1 MFSFGDFLK
10 KVFGTRNERLIRRML
25 PLVEKI
31 NTLEPDFDR
40 LTDDQLKAK
49 TLEFKGRLTKGETLD
64 DLLPEAFAAVRAAAK
79 RTLGLRLFGVQL
91 MGGIALHSSS
101 ISEMVTGEGKTLTAV
116 APAYLNAL
124 TGRGVHIV
132 TVNDYLARRDA
143 QWNAPVYEALG
154 LKVGCIQANMHSE
167 QRIVQY
173 AADITY
179 GMNSEFGFD
188 YLRDN
193 MKSRVELQAQRDRQ
207 FAIIDEVDSILIDEA
222 RTPLI
227 ISGPAEES
235 SEKYYLADRVVRR
248 WAQGKK
254 GVEKADLDD
263 LVAAKAKG
271 PGPEAEEIRLQLE
284 QDYHFVYSEK
294 QHTAYL
300 TESGIVAAQR
310 ELGIPDF
317 YAPDVMNDNW
327 PHHLEQ
333 AVRAHTL
340 YTSEKEYVVKDGEV
354 IIVDEFTGRLMEGR
368 RWSDGLHQAVE
379 AKEGIQIQKE
389 NQTLATVTIQNF
401 FRLYDKLAGMTGTAQ
416 TEAAEF
422 HKIYSLDVL
431 SVPTNRPL
439 RRSALDDRI
448 YLTEKE
454 KWKAVVEEI
463 VRSHATA
470 RPVLVGT
477 TSIDANEKLSAM
489 LVKRGVQHEV
499 LNAKQHEREAAIIAK
514 AGQLGAVT
522 IATNM
527 AGRGTDILLGE
538 FGYEE
543 LLDHWKR
550 HGLAPK
556 DLREGDPELEEKLS
570 AHWAKHFLAED
581 GKLAKKADGG
591 TDARQAALEAY
602 WAVHGMMPLPFRR
615 VSAVAELGGLHIV
628 GTERHEARRIDNQL
642 RGRAGRQGDP
652 GSSVFYVSLEDA
664 LMRKFARDWVKR
676 ALGRLGM
683 GAGEEVTSP
692 MVSRAIERAQKKV
705 EEHNFDIRKNL
716 LEYDKVNDEQRRAVY
731 ERRNAILRGDQLEET
746 LWEMIE
752 VLLTPLITANLPAK
766 RPPDEWTPG
775 EVSLWARRKFGVEL
789 DAETLRRAGGAEA
802 AAESVREAIRAK
814 IGEAK
819 SAAEDDFLQALRR
832 VLLSAF
838 GQERRAMYERRT
850 ESLDGGQL
858 QDVLWEMIDAFL
870 PALLAANLPEGRRPD
885 EWTPAE
891 VTLWVRRM
899 CGVNVDAEALRASGG
914 AGAARE
920 MVQRAFRSRIEEV
933 KQAGEAD
940 FDRTLRYILLQAFD
954 DKWKEHLRELD
965 ALRESVGLRGYA
977 QQDPKVEYRREASQM
992 FNEMQAHIAEAVTDV
1007 ALKVRVTEADEGAFR
1022 GRYRPAALSKEEVT
1036 AFSAPTADESAP
1048 QGSSGEK
1055 PEPIRRDTPKVGR
1068 NDPCPCGSGR
1078 KYKKCH
1084 GKDA

>member
-1 MFSFGDFLK
+1 MFAIGTLLK
-10 KVFGTRNERLIRRML
+10 KIFGTRNERLIRKML

-31 NTLEPDFDR
+31 NALEPDFDR
-40 LTDDQLKAK
+40 LSDDELKAK
-49 TLEFKGRLTKGETLD
+49 TPEFKGRLAKGETLD

-143 QWNAPVYEALG
+143 QWNAPVYDALG
-154 LKVGCIQANMHSE
+154 LTVGCIQANMHSDE
-167 QRIVQY
+167 RIVQY
-173 AADITY
+173 AADVTY

-193 MKSRVELQAQRDRQ
+193 MKSRVEYQCQRDRH

-227 ISGPAEES
+227 ISGPAEQS

-248 WAQGKK
+248 WVQGKK

-284 QDYHFVYSEK
+284 QGYFFVYSEK

-317 YAPDVMNDNW
+317 YAPEVMNENW

-340 YTSEKEYVVKDGEV
+340 YTSEKEYVVKEGEV

-379 AKEGIQIQKE
+379 AKEGIKIREE

-422 HKIYSLDVL
+422 HKIYKLDVL

-439 RRSALDDRI
+439 KRLSYDDRI

-463 VRSHATA
+463 VRSHASG
-470 RPVLVGT
+470 RPILVGT
-477 TSIDANEKLSAM
+477 TSIDTNEKLSAM
-489 LVKRGVQHEV
+489 LVKRGVPHEV
-499 LNAKQHEREAAIIAK
+499 LNAKHHEREAAIIAK

-538 FGYEE
+538 FAHGE
-543 LLDHWKR
+543 LLEHWGK

-556 DLREGDPELEEKLS
+556 DIREDDAELDRKLA
-570 AHWAKHFLAED
+570 AHLAQHYFAAD
-581 GKLAKKADGG
+581 KKLAKRADGSPE
-591 TDARQAALEAY
+591 TQKAALEAY
-602 WAVHGMMPLPFRR
+602 WAENRMTPQPFDPVR
-615 VSAVAELGGLHIV
+615 SVAQLGGLHIV

-652 GSSVFYVSLEDA
+652 GSSVFYVALEDA

-676 ALGRLGM
+676 ALSRLGM

-716 LEYDKVNDEQRRAVY
+716 LEYDKVNDEQRRAIY
-731 ERRNAILRGDQLEET
+731 ERRNQILRGEKLEET
-746 LWEMIE
+746 LGEMIA
-752 VLLTPLITANLPAK
+752 VLLRGLLAANLPQK
-766 RPPDEWTPG
+766 RPPEEWTPT
-775 EVSLWARRKFGVEL
+775 EVTLWARRKFGVE
-789 DAETLRRAGGAEA
+789 
-802 AAESVREAIRAK
+802 I
-814 IGEAK
+814 
-819 SAAEDDFLQALRR
+819 
-832 VLLSAF
+832 
-838 GQERRAMYERRT
+838 
-850 ESLDGGQL
+850 
-858 QDVLWEMIDAFL
+858 
-870 PALLAANLPEGRRPD
+870 
-885 EWTPAE
+885 
-891 VTLWVRRM
+891 
-899 CGVNVDAEALRASGG
+899 DAEALR
-914 AGAARE
+914 GAASQE
-920 MVQRAFRSRIEEV
+920 AAGKLVRAAIETRIGEV
-933 KQAGEAD
+933 KRSGEED
-940 FDRTLRYILLQAFD
+940 FHRTLRYILLQAFD

-965 ALRESVGLRGYA
+965 ALREAVGLRGYA

-992 FNEMQAHIAEAVTDV
+992 FQEMQLHIAEAVTDI
-1007 ALKVRVTEADEGAFR
+1007 ALKVHVITEEMDQRAQ
-1022 GRYRPAALSKEEVT
+1022 GRYRPTALSKEELT
-1036 AFSAPTADESAP
+1036 AFSAPKADETAP

-1055 PEPIRRDTPKVGR
+1055 AEPIRREAPKVGR
-1068 NDPCPCGSGR
+1068 NDPCPCGSGK

-1084 GKDA
+1084 GQE

>member
-1 MFSFGDFLK
+1 MFSFGSFLK
-10 KVFGTRNERLIRRML
+10 KIFGTRNERLIRKML
-25 PLVEKI
+25 PLVERI
-31 NTLEPDFDR
+31 NALEPDFDK
-40 LTDDQLKAK
+40 LSDDELKAK
-49 TLEFKGRLTKGETLD
+49 TPEFKGRIAKGEKLD

-143 QWNAPVYEALG
+143 QWNAPVYGALG
-154 LKVGCIQANMHSE
+154 LTVGCIQANMHSE
-167 QRIVQY
+167 ERIVQY

-193 MKSRVELQAQRDRQ
+193 MKSRVDFQAQRDRH

-227 ISGPAEES
+227 ISGPAEQS

-248 WAQGKK
+248 WVQGRK
-254 GVEKADLDD
+254 GIEKADLDD

-284 QDYHFVYSEK
+284 QGYFFVFSEK

-310 ELGIPDF
+310 ELGIADF
-317 YAPDVMNDNW
+317 YAPEVMNDNW

-340 YTSEKEYVVKDGEV
+340 YTSEKEYVVKEGEV

-379 AKEGIQIQKE
+379 AKEGIKIREE

-422 HKIYSLDVL
+422 HKIYTLDVL

-439 RRSALDDRI
+439 KRYSYDDRI

-454 KWKAVVEEI
+454 KWKSVVEEI
-463 VRSHATA
+463 VRSHGTG

-477 TSIDANEKLSAM
+477 TSIETNERLSAM

-527 AGRGTDILLGE
+527 AGRGTDILLGDVAWE
-538 FGYEE
+538 D
-543 LLDHWKR
+543 LLEHWKR

-556 DLREGDPELEEKLS
+556 DFRAGDPDAEGKLA
-570 AHWAKHFLAED
+570 AHWARHFLAGD
-581 GKLAKKADGG
+581 GKLAKKAEGS
-591 TDARQAALEAY
+591 TEAQKAALEAY
-602 WAVHGMMPLPFRR
+602 WAAHGMMPLPLRP
-615 VSAVAELGGLHIV
+615 VPSVAQLGGLHIV

-652 GSSVFYVSLEDA
+652 GSSVFYVALEDA

-676 ALGRLGM
+676 ALSRLGM

-716 LEYDKVNDEQRRAVY
+716 LEYDKVNDEQRRAIY
-731 ERRNAILRGDQLEET
+731 ERRNALLRGEKLEET
-746 LWEMIE
+746 LFEMVD
-752 VLLTPLITANLPAK
+752 VLLRGLLARNLVAK
-766 RPPDEWTPG
+766 RP
-775 EVSLWARRKFGVEL
+775 
-789 DAETLRRAGGAEA
+789 
-802 AAESVREAIRAK
+802 
-814 IGEAK
+814 
-819 SAAEDDFLQALRR
+819 
-832 VLLSAF
+832 
-838 GQERRAMYERRT
+838 
-850 ESLDGGQL
+850 
-858 QDVLWEMIDAFL
+858 
-870 PALLAANLPEGRRPD
+870 PD

-891 VTLWVRRM
+891 VTLWARRKF
-899 CGVNVDAEALRASGG
+899 GVEIDAEALRRSGSQE
-914 AGAARE
+914 AAAELVRDAI
-920 MVQRAFRSRIEEV
+920 RARVEEV
-933 KQAGEAD
+933 KGSGEED
-940 FDRTLRYILLQAFD
+940 FTRTLRYILLQAFD

-965 ALRESVGLRGYA
+965 ALREAVGLRGYA

-992 FNEMQAHIAEAVTDV
+992 FQEMQVHIAEAVTDI
-1007 ALKVRVTEADEGAFR
+1007 ALKVRVTEEMDHR
-1022 GRYRPAALSKEEVT
+1022 NLGRSRPTSLTKEELS
-1036 AFSAPTADESAP
+1036 AFSGPKADESAP

-1055 PEPIRRDTPKVGR
+1055 SEPIRRDTPKVGR
-1068 NDPCPCGSGR
+1068 NDPCPCGSGK
-1078 KYKKCH
+1078 KYKRCH
-1084 GKDA
+1084 GAGEA

>member
-1 MFSFGDFLK
+1 MSFGDFLK
-10 KVFGTRNERLIRRML
+10 KVFGTRNERLIRKML
-25 PLVEKI
+25 PLVERI
-31 NTLEPDFDR
+31 NALEPDFDK
-40 LTDDQLKAK
+40 LSDDELKAK
-49 TLEFKGRLTKGETLD
+49 TPEFKGRLAKGEKLD

-143 QWNAPVYEALG
+143 QWNTPVYEALG
-154 LKVGCIQANMHSE
+154 LSVGCIQANMHSE
-167 QRIVQY
+167 ERIVQY
-173 AADITY
+173 SADITY

-193 MKSRVELQAQRDRQ
+193 MKSHVEYQAQRDRH

-227 ISGPAEES
+227 ISGPAEQS

-248 WAQGKK
+248 WVQGKK
-254 GVEKADLDD
+254 GIEKADLDD
-263 LVAAKAKG
+263 LVAARAKG

-284 QDYHFVYSEK
+284 QGYFFVFSEK

-310 ELGIPDF
+310 ELGIADF
-317 YAPDVMNDNW
+317 YAPEVMNDNW

-333 AVRAHTL
+333 ATRAHTL
-340 YTSEKEYVVKDGEV
+340 YTAEKEYVVKEGEV

-379 AKEGIQIQKE
+379 AKEGIKIREE

-422 HKIYSLDVL
+422 HKIYRLDVL

-439 RRSALDDRI
+439 RRFSYDDRI
-448 YLTEKE
+448 YLAEKE
-454 KWKAVVEEI
+454 KWKSVVEEI
-463 VRSHATA
+463 VRSHGTG

-477 TSIDANEKLSAM
+477 TSIDTNERLSAM

-527 AGRGTDILLGE
+527 AGRGTDILLGD
-538 FGYEE
+538 FAPGE
-543 LLDHWKR
+543 LLEHWKR

-556 DLREGDPELEEKLS
+556 DLKDGDPQFDEKL
-570 AHWAKHFLAED
+570 AMQWAKHFLTGDE
-581 GKLAKKADGG
+581 KLAKKAAAGP
-591 TDARQAALEAY
+591 DAAKEALETY
-602 WAVHGMMPLPFRR
+602 WAARGMMPLPYAPI
-615 VSAVAELGGLHIV
+615 SSVARLGGLHIV

-652 GSSVFYVSLEDA
+652 GSSVFYVALEDA

-676 ALGRLGM
+676 ALSRLGM

-692 MVSRAIERAQKKV
+692 MVSKAIERAQKKV

-716 LEYDKVNDEQRRAVY
+716 LEYDKVNDEQRRAIY
-731 ERRNAILRGDQLEET
+731 ERRNAILRGEKLEET
-746 LWEMIE
+746 LLEMID
-752 VLLTPLITANLPAK
+752 VLLRRLLATNLAAK
-766 RPPDEWTPG
+766 RPPDEWTPT
-775 EVSLWARRKFGVEL
+775 EVTLWARRKFGVEI
-789 DAETLRRAGGAEA
+789 E
-802 AAESVREAIRAK
+802 
-814 IGEAK
+814 
-819 SAAEDDFLQALRR
+819 
-832 VLLSAF
+832 
-838 GQERRAMYERRT
+838 
-850 ESLDGGQL
+850 
-858 QDVLWEMIDAFL
+858 
-870 PALLAANLPEGRRPD
+870 
-885 EWTPAE
+885 
-891 VTLWVRRM
+891 
-899 CGVNVDAEALRASGG
+899 AEALRNAGG
-914 AGAARE
+914 QEAAGKLVRDAIKAK
-920 MVQRAFRSRIEEV
+920 IEEA
-933 KQAGEAD
+933 KGSGEGD
-940 FDRTLRYILLQAFD
+940 FTRTLRYILLQSFD

-965 ALRESVGLRGYA
+965 ALREAVGLRGYA

-992 FNEMQAHIAEAVTDV
+992 FQEMQVHIAEAVTDI
-1007 ALKVRVTEADEGAFR
+1007 ALKVRVTEDMDQRAQ
-1022 GRYRPAALSKEEVT
+1022 GRSRPTALSKEELS
-1036 AFSAPTADESAP
+1036 AFSGPKADESAP

-1055 PEPIRRDTPKVGR
+1055 KEPIRRDTPKVGR
-1068 NDPCPCGSGR
+1068 NDPCPCGSG
-1078 KYKKCH
+1078 KKFKKCH
-1084 GKDA
+1084 GAEAK

>member
-1 MFSFGDFLK
+1 MLAIGTLLK
-10 KVFGTRNERLIRRML
+10 KIFGTRNERLIRKML

-31 NTLEPDFDR
+31 NALEPDFDK
-40 LTDDQLKAK
+40 LSDDELRAK
-49 TLEFKGRLTKGETLD
+49 TPEFKGRLARGETLD
-64 DLLPEAFAAVRAAAK
+64 ALLPEAFAAVRAAAK

-154 LKVGCIQANMHSE
+154 LTVGCIQANMHSDE
-167 QRIVQY
+167 RIVQY
-173 AADITY
+173 SADVTY

-193 MKSRVELQAQRDRQ
+193 MKSRVEYQSQRDRH

-227 ISGPAEES
+227 ISGPAEQS

-248 WAQGKK
+248 WVQGKK
-254 GVEKADLDD
+254 GIEKADLDD

-284 QDYHFVYSEK
+284 QGYFFVYSEK

-300 TESGIVAAQR
+300 SESGIVAAQR

-317 YAPDVMNDNW
+317 YAPEVMNENW

-340 YTSEKEYVVKDGEV
+340 YTSEKEYVVKEGEV

-379 AKEGIQIQKE
+379 AKEGIKIREE

-422 HKIYSLDVL
+422 HKIYKLDVL

-439 RRSALDDRI
+439 KRLSHDDRI

-463 VRSHATA
+463 VTSHASG
-470 RPVLVGT
+470 RPILVGT
-477 TSIDANEKLSAM
+477 TSIETNERLSAM
-489 LVKRGVQHEV
+489 LVKRGVPHEV

-538 FGYEE
+538 FAHGD
-543 LLDHWKR
+543 LLEHWKK

-556 DLREGDPELEEKLS
+556 DVREGDPELDRKLA
-570 AHWAKHFLAED
+570 AHLAQRFLAGD
-581 GKLAKKADGG
+581 KKLAKKADGSPE
-591 TDARQAALEAY
+591 TQKAALEAY
-602 WAVHGMMPLPFRR
+602 WAENRMTPQPFHPVR
-615 VSAVAELGGLHIV
+615 SVAHLGGLHIV

-652 GSSVFYVSLEDA
+652 GSSVFYVALEDA

-676 ALGRLGM
+676 ALSRLGM

-716 LEYDKVNDEQRRAVY
+716 LEYDKVNDEQRRAIY
-731 ERRNAILRGDQLEET
+731 ERRNAILRGEKLEET
-746 LWEMIE
+746 LGEMID
-752 VLLTPLITANLPAK
+752 VLLKGLLAANLPQK
-766 RPPDEWTPG
+766 RPPEEWTPA
-775 EVSLWARRKFGVEL
+775 EVSLWARRKFGVEV
-789 DAETLRRAGGAEA
+789 DT
-802 AAESVREAIRAK
+802 
-814 IGEAK
+814 
-819 SAAEDDFLQALRR
+819 DALRR
-832 VLLSAF
+832 SGSHEAARKLVRDA
-838 GQERRAMYERRT
+838 
-850 ESLDGGQL
+850 
-858 QDVLWEMIDAFL
+858 IDA
-870 PALLAANLPEGRRPD
+870 R
-885 EWTPAE
+885 
-891 VTLWVRRM
+891 V
-899 CGVNVDAEALRASGG
+899 
-914 AGAARE
+914 
-920 MVQRAFRSRIEEV
+920 EEV
-933 KQAGEAD
+933 KGSGEED
-940 FDRTLRYILLQAFD
+940 FHRTLRYILLQAFD

-965 ALRESVGLRGYA
+965 ALREAVGLRGYA

-992 FNEMQAHIAEAVTDV
+992 FQEMQVHIAEAVTDI
-1007 ALKVRVTEADEGAFR
+1007 ALKVHVITEEMDQRAQ
-1022 GRYRPAALSKEEVT
+1022 GRYRPTALSKEELT
-1036 AFSAPTADESAP
+1036 AFSAPKADETAP

-1055 PEPIRRDTPKVGR
+1055 AEPIRRETPKVGR
-1068 NDPCPCGSGR
+1068 NDPCPCGSGK
-1078 KYKKCH
+1078 KYKRCH
-1084 GKDA
+1084 GAGEA